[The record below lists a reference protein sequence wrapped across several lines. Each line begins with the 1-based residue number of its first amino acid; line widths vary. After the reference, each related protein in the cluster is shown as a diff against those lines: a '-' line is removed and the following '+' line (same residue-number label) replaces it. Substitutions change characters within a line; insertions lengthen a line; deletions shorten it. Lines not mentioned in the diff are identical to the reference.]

1 MKFSDDDDDD
11 RQRTNCDRKSILEP
25 SVQVSYKL
33 CNLQFLIISSMVIFT
48 IYSHL
53 CLGLLGNFFGRNNT
67 FSLHDLYGHALA
79 HNHRCDEISILVDRF
94 LVIRNFRGHQILCTT
109 YPVNPVTQLI

>member
-1 MKFSDDDDDD
+1 MKFSDDDDDDD
-11 RQRTNCDRKSILEP
+11 RQRTNCDQKSILEP
-25 SVQVSYKL
+25 SVQVSYKP

-79 HNHRCDEISILVDRF
+79 HNHRWDEIFDFGRPFFGDQKLSRSSNSLFNI
-94 LVIRNFRGHQILCTT
+94 
-109 YPVNPVTQLI
+109 PS